1 MSCIHKYLFQKVWF
15 PALRSWWIF
24 FFLLF
29 PIHWLIAEN
38 VFYEFGPKTDKV
50 VVFTASAGSDNESTA
65 ATLQLRKYAQK
76 LSAEAPDV
84 HIIVAITKNDVSELP
99 VDIPVKRYEGIKA
112 LIQTLSAYPNAAV
125 CLIAPDKFDNA
136 RIITGTS
143 KGTTPAWLL
152 KAVYASLE
160 QKNISVDF
168 YTNAVVFHRLGWL
181 PDDPTLRLYNEA
193 KIPAIKIESDADLS
207 DFFSSVAPAII
218 RNISNEWDTHY
229 FVFKLHKKLIIINEQ
244 HIVIT
249 LIVSSIIFLLWLM
262 FFSFLFG
269 KKKDQHVRDLLKLW
283 WMPVYFFLV
292 NWLSF
297 FLGSKIA
304 ELLFYVR
311 FSSVGELSAFPLTAL
326 SIKYVFALFFMFAVT
341 AFNKFIPLPANRFIY
356 GFIAHAVCLL
366 NIFIFSFINLSF
378 SIIFMMIYFV
388 SLAAYHFKNIV
399 LQIIFIVCLFLP
411 LMPFVMHIILYRQ
424 YMFHIIFLIN
434 LAPACIFVPFD
445 LFLIR
450 LSLSIDKK
458 RKITKPLLRI
468 PIQCKVM
475 GGAFLALVLWTFIMP
490 TVKNSAHNRFMLIQ
504 RLSDDDSSVIK
515 KYVDPP
521 SEETITD
528 YISAPTQVDTENA
541 DSFLTVRTS
550 LENYFERSIGAIT
563 IDSPLKIEA
572 FSVTVSAQ
580 NDVAIFESDTDFE
593 QNSSGDTA
601 TFVSSPR
608 PNFPVI
614 IHFSGKKDAALTVSV
629 TVWSSDNPFGIRL
642 PGDNLKNAA
651 TKTETVPFLLKIE
664 KTLHITAEDKG

>member
-1 MSCIHKYLFQKVWF
+1 MSFVHKHVLPAVRYL
-15 PALRSWWIF
+15 WIF
-24 FFLLF
+24 LFLLF
-29 PIHWLIAEN
+29 PFKGLIAEN
-38 VFYEFGPKTDKV
+38 IFYEFGPKTDNV
-50 VVFTASAGSDNESTA
+50 IVFTSSAGSDNQSTA
-65 ATLQLRKYAQK
+65 ATVQLQKYAQQ
-76 LSAEAPDV
+76 LSVEAPDV

-99 VDIPVKRYEGIKA
+99 VDIPVKRYEGTQS

-125 CLIAPDKFDNA
+125 CLIAPARSDDT

-143 KGTTPAWLL
+143 QGTTPAWLL
-152 KAVYASLE
+152 RAVYSCLE
-160 QKNISVDF
+160 QQNIPVDF

-181 PDDPTLRLYNEA
+181 PDDPLLRLYNEA
-193 KIPAIKIESDADLS
+193 KIPAIKIESGADLS
-207 DFFSSVAPAII
+207 EIFSSVAPAVIQ
-218 RNISNEWDTHY
+218 NMSNEWDTHY
-229 FVFKLHKKLIIINEQ
+229 FVWKLHTKLIIINER

-249 LIVSSIIFLLWLM
+249 LIVSSIVFLLWLM

-269 KKKDQHVRDLLKLW
+269 KKRDQHIRDLLKLW
-283 WMPVYFFLV
+283 WMPGYFFLV

-304 ELLFYVR
+304 EALFYVR
-311 FSSVGELSAFPLTAL
+311 FGAMGELSAFPLTAL

-378 SIIFMMIYFV
+378 SIIFMVIYFV

-411 LMPFVMHIILYRQ
+411 LMPFAMHIILYRD
-424 YMFHIIFLIN
+424 YMFHIMFFIN

-450 LSLSIDKK
+450 LSLSFDKK
-458 RKITKPLLRI
+458 RKVVKPILRI

-475 GGAFLALVLWTFIMP
+475 GGMFLALTLWTFVMP
-490 TVKNSAHNRFMLIQ
+490 VTKNAAHSRGMLVQ
-504 RLSDDDSSVIK
+504 HLNGDASTVIK
-515 KYVDPP
+515 KYIEPP
-521 SEETITD
+521 LEETITD
-528 YISAPTQVDTENA
+528 YTRANTQVAAETA
-541 DSFLTVRTS
+541 DSFLIVRTS
-550 LENYFERSIGAIT
+550 FENYFERSIGTIT

-572 FSVTVSAQ
+572 FSVILSAL
-580 NDVAIFESDTDFE
+580 NDIAIFESDVAFE

-608 PNFPVI
+608 PSFPAI

-629 TVWSSDNPFGIRL
+629 VLWSNDNPFGISL
-642 PGDNLKNAA
+642 IESNTQG
-651 TKTETVPFLLKIE
+651 TEAQAENIPFLLKVE
-664 KTLHITAEDKG
+664 KTLHITAREKGV